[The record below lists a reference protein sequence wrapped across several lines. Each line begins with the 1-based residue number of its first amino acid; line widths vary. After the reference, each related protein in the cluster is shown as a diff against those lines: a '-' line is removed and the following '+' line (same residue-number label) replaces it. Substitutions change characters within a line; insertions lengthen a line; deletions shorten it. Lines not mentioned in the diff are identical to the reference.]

1 MSRPAPWVKPM
12 AELKRPLAEESPAGS
27 DSSVEPLATGPAS
40 GGSRVGRAPGMVTR
54 LLDRLNEQEIAY
66 CRWQGD
72 EHLQAETAAP
82 QGLDIL
88 VDRQDALRVA
98 VILAE
103 AGFKRAVAAA
113 LLPDPGGEHHYLAL
127 EEDCGSIVQLH
138 LRYNLAIGDERL
150 SEYRLPWEPL
160 VLSTRRLDQQAGMY
174 VADPSVEFLFLLV
187 QVAFDLRLG
196 SFVRHRLGAPW
207 CCPRRLR
214 EVHWRLRGDA
224 GPVADLSRRLLGAA
238 AADLVSEMVAGEP
251 SFTKVREFRRCA
263 VPVVHNYRLYRRG
276 GARWRRSWR
285 ALCVVAR
292 NLSRGLAR
300 SRRPEGRM
308 VPSGGVAIAFLGS
321 DGSGKSTLLVET
333 MAWLSGS
340 LRTVPIYFGSGVG
353 PSSVLRWPLLQAERL
368 LRKRMPSVRDRP
380 WRRSTGPTSSLR
392 ARLSRSLWAAARLVW
407 AVALAYEKRGKLH
420 ALTRARNR
428 GLVVVCDRYP
438 QNQFQDFNDGPM
450 LGRWRDH
457 PWRLL
462 RAVAEWEGTP
472 YRWAEHVVPDLVLKL
487 HVRPDVAQRRKAEM
501 QLQEL
506 EKRAEAI
513 RGLRFPDVT
522 ETVDIDAEE
531 PLEQVVRRIRRCVW
545 RKI

>member
-1 MSRPAPWVKPM
+1 M
-12 AELKRPLAEESPAGS
+12 A
-27 DSSVEPLATGPAS
+27 
-40 GGSRVGRAPGMVTR
+40 RAPGIMTR
-54 LLDRLNEQEIAY
+54 LLDRLNGQEIAY
-66 CRWQGD
+66 CRWPGND
-72 EHLQAETAAP
+72 HSLAGTTAP
-82 QGLDIL
+82 QGLDLL
-88 VDRQDALRVA
+88 VERQDSLRVA
-98 VILAE
+98 AILAE
-103 AGFKRAVAAA
+103 AGFKRLVAAA
-113 LLPDPGGEHHYLAL
+113 LPPDPGGEEHYLAL
-127 EEDCGSIVQLH
+127 EEDCGSIVRLH

-150 SEYRLPWEPL
+150 SEYRLPWERL
-160 VLSTRRLDQQAGMY
+160 VLSTRRLDQPARMY

-196 SFVRHRLGAPW
+196 SRVLHRLGAPW

-214 EVHWRLRGDA
+214 EVHRRLQGDA

-238 AADLVSEMVAGEP
+238 AADLVSEIVAGEP
-251 SFTKVREFRRCA
+251 SFVKIGEFRRSA
-263 VPVVHNYRLYRRG
+263 APVVHNYRLYRWG
-276 GARWRRSWR
+276 GASWRRSWR
-285 ALCVVAR
+285 RMSEAAR
-292 NLSRGLAR
+292 NLSRGLTL
-300 SRRPEGRM
+300 SPLPEGRM

-340 LRTVPIYFGSGVG
+340 LRTVPIYFGSGAG
-353 PSSVLRWPLLQAERL
+353 PSSMLRWPLLQAERL

-380 WRRSTGPTSSLR
+380 WRRATGPNSSLR
-392 ARLSRSLWAAARLVW
+392 GRLSRVLWAAARLVW

-438 QNQFQDFNDGPM
+438 QNQFQEFNDGPM

-487 HVRPDVAQRRKAEM
+487 HVRPEVAQRRKPDM

-506 EKRAEAI
+506 EKRAAAI
-513 RGLRFPDVT
+513 RSLRFPDVT

-531 PLEQVVRRIRRCVW
+531 PLEQVVRGIRRCVW

>member
-1 MSRPAPWVKPM
+1 M
-12 AELKRPLAEESPAGS
+12 AELKRPLTEEPPAGR
-27 DSSVEPLATGPAS
+27 DSSVQPLATEPAS
-40 GGSRVGRAPGMVTR
+40 GGTGVAQAPGIMTR
-54 LLDRLNEQEIAY
+54 LLDQLNGREIVY
-66 CRWQGD
+66 CRWQGN
-72 EHLQAETAAP
+72 EQPPAGTAAP

-88 VDRQDALRVA
+88 VERQDSMRAA
-98 VILAE
+98 AILAE
-103 AGFKRAVAAA
+103 AGFKRVVAAT
-113 LLPDPGGEHHYLAL
+113 LYPDPSGEHHYLAL
-127 EEDCGSIVQLH
+127 EEDSGGIVRLH
-138 LRYNLAIGDERL
+138 LRFNLAIGDERL
-150 SEYRLPWEPL
+150 REYRLPWERL
-160 VLSTRRLDQQAGMY
+160 VLSTRHLDQQARMY

-196 SFVRHRLGAPW
+196 SRVLHRLGAPW
-207 CCPRRLR
+207 WCPPRLR
-214 EVHWRLRGDA
+214 ELHRRLRGDA
-224 GPVADLSRRLLGAA
+224 GPVADLCRRLLGAA
-238 AADLVSEMVAGEP
+238 AADLVSEIVAGEP
-251 SFTKVREFRRCA
+251 SFIKVREFRRSA
-263 VPVVHNYRLYRRG
+263 APVVHNYRLYRRG

-285 ALCVVAR
+285 ELCVVAR
-292 NLSRGLAR
+292 NLSRGLAL
-300 SRRPEGRM
+300 SPRPEGRM

-340 LRTVPIYFGSGVG
+340 LRTVPIYFGSGAG

-380 WRRSTGPTSSLR
+380 WRRSTGPNSSLR
-392 ARLSRSLWAAARLVW
+392 DRLSRALWAAARVVW

-487 HVRPDVAQRRKAEM
+487 HVRPDVAQRRKPDM
-501 QLQEL
+501 QLQDL

-545 RKI
+545 RKL